1 MYQSLDAIDGKQARR
16 TGSSGPL
23 GELFDHGKTI
33 RGAVHGALHS
43 LMIHFGRVR
52 RIKHNVGLSH
62 MGLRYLSWPELV
74 DRNFFV
80 CKSWKLLFIYLGGVP
95 YRSPVSW
102 IL

>member
-33 RGAVHGALHS
+33 RGVHGALYS

-52 RIKHNVGLSH
+52 CIKHNVGLSH
-62 MGLRYLSWPELV
+62 MGIRYLSWPELV
-74 DRNFFV
+74 DCNFFV
-80 CKSWKLLFIYLGGVP
+80 RKSWKLLFIYLGGVP
-95 YRSPVSW
+95 YRSPVSRV
-102 IL
+102 L